1 MQFIPLSLIS
11 FVLYII
17 NLSVKCLVN
26 LVYYFVLH
34 IICFLQYFDYCYWNY
49 WYVLCMMYIQGYL
62 FLYGYNHILIS
73 KIFNTFVSFFDV
85 WIGECV
91 GINRSIKMHINSA
104 EFFQENIFLTLTFQ
118 MKQRFQTLSI
128 VWFCFLTCLFQW
140 HPYNFHHFCG
150 YDFAYLKKKTWYVV
164 FMI

>member
-73 KIFNTFVSFFDV
+73 KIFNTFLSFFDV

-104 EFFQENIFLTLTFQ
+104 VFFQENIFLTLTFQ

-128 VWFCFLTCLFQW
+128 VWFCFFNLSFPMASL
-140 HPYNFHHFCG
+140 
-150 YDFAYLKKKTWYVV
+150 
-164 FMI
+164 

>member
-49 WYVLCMMYIQGYL
+49 WYVLCT
-62 FLYGYNHILIS
+62 S
-73 KIFNTFVSFFDV
+73 KVICFYMDIIIFWSVRFSTHLKVFFDV

-104 EFFQENIFLTLTFQ
+104 VFFQENIFLTLTFQ

-128 VWFCFLTCLFQW
+128 VWFCFFNLSFPMASL
-140 HPYNFHHFCG
+140 
-150 YDFAYLKKKTWYVV
+150 
-164 FMI
+164 

>member
-62 FLYGYNHILIS
+62 FLCGYNHIPIS

-104 EFFQENIFLTLTFQ
+104 VFFQENIFLTLTFQ

-150 YDFAYLKKKTWYVV
+150 
-164 FMI
+164 